1 MAKEFYC
8 NKCGKKL
15 DFWDV
20 QEDFSMQRN
29 LGYGSKY
36 DGCDLNFDLC
46 CGCMDEFIDEMIE
59 KCAISPVISP
69 P

>member
-15 DFWDV
+15 DMWDI
-20 QEDFSMQRN
+20 QEDFSMQRS

-36 DGCDLNFDLC
+36 DGSDFDIDLC
-46 CGCMDEFIDEMIE
+46 CGCMDELIDEMIE
-59 KCAISPVISP
+59 KCVISPVISP
-69 P
+69 